1 MALQTLTYTDSSVP
15 KIEFEPVQIEDYRGF
30 HIIRKA
36 PYMLYYIQ
44 IPAAQKGFTY
54 DIVAR
59 LKGSYTKIVSCKQ
72 AIDKFFI
79 ENPTAG
85 VMDAFLLIANK
96 RPRGRPSS
104 AAKRLEQ
111 QLADQ
116 EQQQQQQQQM
126 EEPLEDVTQ
135 HGI

>member
-1 MALQTLTYTDSSVP
+1 MALQTLTYSDSSVP

-30 HIIRKA
+30 QIVRKA

-111 QLADQ
+111 QLAEQ
-116 EQQQQQQQQM
+116 EQQQQEM